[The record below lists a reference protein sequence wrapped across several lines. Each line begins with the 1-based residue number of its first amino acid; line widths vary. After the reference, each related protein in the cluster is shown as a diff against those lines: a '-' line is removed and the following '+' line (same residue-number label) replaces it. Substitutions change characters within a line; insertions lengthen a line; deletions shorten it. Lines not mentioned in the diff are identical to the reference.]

1 MANFFAASLPIAVT
15 EVTVMSEDTT
25 RSGVQGPASVAVSVS
40 TASEGTQAEAAL
52 RDSHETLRHI
62 LDTTLDGFWRTD
74 REGNLLNVNAAY
86 SRKSGYTHEEL
97 LGMRISDLEVLENG
111 PATVEHIQ
119 RIIENGSDRFESLHR
134 RKDGSTWHVDVSATY
149 RAIGDGELFT
159 FLRDISER
167 KHAAEALLE
176 SKELYRAVTDQGQ
189 ALIWMSGLDKGCHY
203 FNQPWLTFTG
213 RTLTQEF
220 GNGWTEGVHPDDL
233 QRCMNIYVTAF
244 NRCEQFSMAY
254 RLRRHDG
261 EYRWL
266 LDEGTPRYDSNEKF
280 VGYLGHCL
288 DITERKQ
295 AEVELER
302 YRNHL
307 EELVLARTAEL
318 AQARDDAEAA
328 NRAKSMFLANMSHEL
343 RTPMNGIMGMTTL
356 ALSRATDAKQIDW
369 LNKSMGCAERL
380 LAVIDDVLDISKIES
395 DSLALEEKNFDVT
408 QAIDESLHM
417 HKGSA
422 QAKGLS
428 LLCEIS
434 PALPELLCGDVMRLK
449 QILDNFVSNAVKFS
463 TQGKITVRVSLIE
476 EDKLSVLLSIEVS
489 DQGIGINPEQQAR
502 LFHAFTQADGSMS
515 RKYGGSGLGLIISK
529 RIALLMGGDA
539 GVISEEAIG
548 STFWATARLRRAVA
562 GLHPDSTLP
571 AAVTMNEP
579 KVGADGTA
587 MAVDSGRIEQP

>member
-1 MANFFAASLPIAVT
+1 LRLSLKESASWPIFLQLPRPVAVT
-15 EVTVMSEDTT
+15 EVIVMSDDT
-25 RSGVQGPASVAVSVS
+25 
-40 TASEGTQAEAAL
+40 AL

-62 LDTTLDGFWRTD
+62 LDTTLDGFWRAD
-74 REGNLLNVNAAY
+74 REGNLLDVNAAY
-86 SRKSGYTHEEL
+86 SRHSGYTHEEL
-97 LGMRISDLEVLENG
+97 LGMRISDLEAMESG
-111 PATVEHIQ
+111 PTTAQHVQHI
-119 RIIENGSDRFESLHR
+119 IKNGSDRFESLHR
-134 RKDGSTWHVDVSATY
+134 RKDGTTWHVDVSATY
-149 RAIGDGELFT
+149 RAIGGGEVFA

-167 KHAAEALLE
+167 KHAADELLE

-189 ALIWMSGLDKGCHY
+189 ALIWMAGLDKGCHY

-213 RTLTQEF
+213 KTLEQES

-244 NRCEQFSMAY
+244 NRREQFSMAY

-266 LDEGTPRYDSNEKF
+266 LDEGTPRYDSKEKF
-280 VGYLGHCL
+280 VGYLGHCF

-295 AEVELER
+295 AEIELEHN
-302 YRNHL
+302 RNHL

-328 NRAKSMFLANMSHEL
+328 NRAKSMFLSNMSHEL

-356 ALSRATDAKQIDW
+356 ALSRATDARQIDW

-395 DSLALEEKNFDVT
+395 DGLTLEEKNFAVT
-408 QAIDESLHM
+408 QAIDESLQIY
-417 HKGSA
+417 KAPA

-428 LLCEIS
+428 LLCEID
-434 PALPELLCGDVMRLK
+434 PALPDLLCGDVMRLK
-449 QILDNFVSNAVKFS
+449 QILVNFVSNAVKFS
-463 TQGKITVRVSLIE
+463 TQGNITVRVSLIE

-502 LFHAFTQADGSMS
+502 LFHAFTQADGSMT

-529 RIALLMGGDA
+529 RIALLMGGYA
-539 GVISEEAIG
+539 GVISEEAVG
-548 STFWATARLRRAVA
+548 STFWATARLRRAVI
-562 GLHPDSTLP
+562 GQQPDSTLP
-571 AAVTMNEP
+571 AAVTHEY
-579 KVGADGTA
+579 A
-587 MAVDSGRIEQP
+587 SR

>member
-1 MANFFAASLPIAVT
+1 VANFFAASLPIAVT